1 MVLPDSFQRS
11 IVSIPRRPRL
21 LLGLGMQALIPFVS
35 LYLALLLRLDL
46 DPGRIDI
53 SAFWIWGLVLILLR
67 LVALITF
74 RVHTGLWRYVS
85 VPDLLGITKASTAST
100 ILFILLL
107 WLVSDFEGIPKSV
120 PFIEW
125 GVHIFLAGGL

>member
-1 MVLPDSFQRS
+1 
-11 IVSIPRRPRL
+11 
-21 LLGLGMQALIPFVS
+21 MQALIPFVS

-107 WLVSDFEGIPKSV
+107 WLVSNFEGIPKSV